1 MDSGQATRAAET
13 RRRLLEAAVEVF
25 AEEGFRGAT
34 LQEIARR
41 ADANVASTAYHFGN
55 KEGLYAAV
63 FEYAEQRMA
72 QLRQPQDDAADDASL
87 PAEERLRR
95 HVSAFLTR
103 LLDPRRPAWFTR
115 LLAREMI
122 EPTPALDRLVRRRMR
137 ANHEQLAAILR
148 ELLGAEAS
156 AGDVRLCTL
165 SVVAQCTFYR
175 HSAPVVARLYPEL
188 APAREIE
195 RIADHI
201 TRFSLAAVRGL
212 RGRRKERGS

>member
-1 MDSGQATRAAET
+1 MESGQTARSAET

-63 FEYAEQRMA
+63 FEYAERRMA
-72 QLRQPQDDAADDASL
+72 ELRPAADDAADALL
-87 PAEERLRR
+87 PAEERLRH
-95 HVSAFLTR
+95 HVTGFLMR
-103 LLDPRRPAWFTR
+103 LLDPRRPAWFAR

-148 ELLGAEAS
+148 DLLGPDAS
-156 AGDVRLCTL
+156 DEDVRLCTL

-175 HSAPVVARLYPEL
+175 HSAPIVARLYPDL

-195 RIADHI
+195 RIADHV